1 MLNALTIIS
10 LLSTAVFAQD
20 SLIPSNIDTS
30 CSSFLESLNS
40 NSTIQSCLSPMIDA
54 TSSSSTPSAST
65 LSTICSTSVC
75 DDSLLRST
83 LSSFASACSS
93 ELTSNSDVIGLYD
106 VLYIISPMKTALCSK
121 SDSGSYCAL
130 SATSS
135 SSSAAPAASGTSAA
149 TMASEAQQYL
159 ATSSG
164 TVNATTFS
172 ATNLAF
178 MFLQSSLTSA
188 QCTTCTRNIMTSY
201 INFESNAPYAPG
213 ISSSVLLGQQTSVY
227 NAITSVCGSN
237 FLSGVVQAA
246 GGIST
251 GSSDNGSLRSSA
263 LDIKTIAA
271 VLVGMLTMAFML

>member
-1 MLNALTIIS
+1 MLSTLTIIS

-20 SLIPSNIDTS
+20 SLIPSNVDTS
-30 CSSFLESLNS
+30 CSSFLESLNN
-40 NSTIQSCLSPMIDA
+40 NSTIQSCLSPMIEA
-54 TSSSSTPSAST
+54 SSSSTPSAST
-65 LSTICSTSVC
+65 LSTICSTSIC
-75 DDSLLRST
+75 DDSLFRST

-121 SDSGSYCAL
+121 SDSGSFCAL
-130 SATSS
+130 TATST
-135 SSSAAPAASGTSAA
+135 SSSAAASASGDSAA
-149 TMASEAQQYL
+149 TIASQAQQYIS
-159 ATSSG
+159 TSSG
-164 TVNATTFS
+164 TVNTTTFA

-178 MFLQSSLTSA
+178 MFIQSTLTSA
-188 QCTTCTRNIMTSY
+188 QCTTCTRNVMTSY

-213 ISSSVLLGQQTSVY
+213 IASSLLLGHQTSVY

-251 GSSDNGSLRSSA
+251 GSSDNGSLKSLA

-271 VLVGMLTMAFML
+271 VFAGISMIFML

>member
-1 MLNALTIIS
+1 MLSTLTIVS
-10 LLSTAVFAQD
+10 LLSAAVLAQD
-20 SLIPSNIDTS
+20 SLVPSGISSD
-30 CSSFLESLNS
+30 CSTFLETVNN
-40 NSTIQSCLSPMIDA
+40 NSTIQSCLSPVIA
-54 TSSSSTPSAST
+54 ASSSSSASAST
-65 LSTICSTSVC
+65 LSTLCSTSIC
-75 DDSLLRST
+75 DDSLFRST

-93 ELTSNSDVIGLYD
+93 ELTSNSDVVGLYD

-130 SATSS
+130 SATST
-135 SSSAAPAASGTSAA
+135 SSSAAASASGASAA
-149 TMASEAQQYL
+149 TLASQAQQYIS
-159 ATSSG
+159 TSSG
-164 TVNATTFS
+164 TVNGTTFS
-172 ATNLAF
+172 TTNLAF
-178 MFLQSSLTSA
+178 MFLQSTLTSA

-213 ISSSVLLGQQTSVY
+213 IASSSLLSQQTSVY

-263 LDIKTIAA
+263 LDIRTIAA
-271 VLVGMLTMAFML
+271 VIVGITMAFML